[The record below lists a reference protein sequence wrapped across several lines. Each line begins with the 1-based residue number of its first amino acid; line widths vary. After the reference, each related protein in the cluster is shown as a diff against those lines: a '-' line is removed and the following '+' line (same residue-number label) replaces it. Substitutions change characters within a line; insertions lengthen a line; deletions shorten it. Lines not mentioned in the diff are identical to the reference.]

1 MDENPYQPPT
11 SIGTRPA
18 EPKPGTWHPLT
29 WALIGFA
36 GGTGL
41 MAPFILSLDVPTKI
55 QGGMLYGGILGA
67 ICGLAY
73 GIKQRRCD

>member
-1 MDENPYQPPT
+1 MVMDDNPYQSPR
-11 SIGTRPA
+11 SSDRA

-41 MAPFILSLDVPTKI
+41 TAPFVLSLDMPTKI
-55 QGGMLYGGILGA
+55 QGGMLFGGIIGA
-67 ICGLAY
+67 TLGLAH
-73 GIKQRRCD
+73 GISRRR